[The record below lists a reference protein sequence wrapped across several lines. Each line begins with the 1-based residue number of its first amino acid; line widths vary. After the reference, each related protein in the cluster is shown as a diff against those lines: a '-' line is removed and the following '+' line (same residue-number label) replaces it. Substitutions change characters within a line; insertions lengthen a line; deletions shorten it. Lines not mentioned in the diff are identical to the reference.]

1 MGVEDPKHLLTGVR
15 QEFLCIPRISN
26 RFSLLSVAE
35 VIIKITGQVK
45 VKVVPHFN
53 FMCRKVALG
62 ISRTKIHL
70 TLKTPFHL
78 SEAQTVLF
86 LVWSTYNMINSDA

>member
-1 MGVEDPKHLLTGVR
+1 MGVEDPKHLLTGVW
-15 QEFLCIPRISN
+15 QEFLCVSRIGN
-26 RFSLLSVAE
+26 RFSLLGVAE
-35 VIIKITGQVK
+35 AIINITGQVK
-45 VKVVPHFN
+45 AKMMPYFN

-86 LVWSTYNMINSDA
+86 LVWSTYNMIKR